1 MKKILAALTLTFI
14 ATAALAQTGTW
25 SGKLDVSGTT
35 LSLVFH
41 IGDSIATLD
50 VPDQGAKQ
58 IPVSVKRSAFGS
70 IELEVPSINASYKG
84 LWTGK
89 LITGTYTQNGM
100 SFPLPLTPGA
110 PVLRRPQTPVGPFAY
125 VNADVSFSN
134 GDAVLKGTLTM
145 PENCSR
151 ETPVLLMVTGS
162 GFQNRDEAMFGH
174 KPFAVIAD
182 AFANAGIAT
191 LRYDDR
197 GFGESTGDVV
207 SCTTE
212 DLKNDALAGIGLLRG
227 KFDHVGVLGHSE
239 GGSIALMLA
248 AEGKADFVISLAG
261 MVASGSETL
270 LDQNRRALQM
280 AGMPES
286 ETNNYCRFLAD
297 AYEAV
302 VNDMQ
307 LPSPESYCLS
317 AENAVHEIFL
327 EDERVG
333 HLRLRQVP
341 GNGPQWHQGHSGVL
355 RPESLPSP
363 PRSARRLF
371 RVGSYSGL
379 QIRTWLRF
387 WLTFPARHCS
397 NRRNQ
402 FRFPVLLCICS
413 REFLCQCH
421 QGRNWSEPSVPALSD
436 WRCIGIQRNR
446 RNLLPG
452 RPHRNDSLAANPLC
466 TLSLRNCH
474 ASFCSVVLSARS
486 RGALRMVIL
495 LLSVS

>member
-25 SGKLDVSGTT
+25 SGSLDVPGAT

-41 IGDSIATLD
+41 MGDSTATLD

-70 IELEVPSINASYKG
+70 IELDVPSINASYKG

-89 LITGTYTQNGM
+89 LITGTFTQNGM
-100 SFPLPLTPGA
+100 SFILPLVPGA

-162 GFQNRDEAMFGH
+162 GLQNRDEAVFGH

-182 AFANAGIAT
+182 AFAKAGIAT

-197 GFGESTGDVV
+197 GFGESTGDIV

-239 GGSIALMLA
+239 GGTIALMLA

-286 ETNNYCRFLAD
+286 EISNYCRFLAD

-302 VNDMQ
+302 VNDMPF
-307 LPSPESYCLS
+307 PSPESYYLS
-317 AENAVHEIFL
+317 AALKQNASMLSASLKTPYMKYFL
-327 EDERVG
+327 KMNVSDILGSVKCPVMALNGTKDIQVSCERN
-333 HLRLRQVP
+333 LSLLRQGLPGGYSESVP
-341 GNGPQWHQGHSGVL
+341 VTGSG
-355 RPESLPSP
+355 SGSNF
-363 PRSARRLF
+363 RSATAPTAETGSVSRSASVSVPENSSVNVIKAETGLNHLF
-371 RVGSYSGL
+371 QHCNTGEVSEYKEIEETFSQDVL
-379 QIRTWLRF
+379 AEMITWLHSLF
-387 WLTFPARHCS
+387 AR
-397 NRRNQ
+397 
-402 FRFPVLLCICS
+402 
-413 REFLCQCH
+413 
-421 QGRNWSEPSVPALSD
+421 
-436 WRCIGIQRNR
+436 
-446 RNLLPG
+446 
-452 RPHRNDSLAANPLC
+452 
-466 TLSLRNCH
+466 
-474 ASFCSVVLSARS
+474 
-486 RGALRMVIL
+486 
-495 LLSVS
+495 

>member
-1 MKKILAALTLTFI
+1 MTLTFI
-14 ATAALAQTGTW
+14 SMAALAQTGTW
-25 SGKLDVSGTT
+25 SGRLDVSGAT

-41 IGDSIATLD
+41 MGDSTATLD

-162 GFQNRDEAMFGH
+162 GFQNRDEAVFGH

-261 MVASGSETL
+261 MVASGPETL

-286 ETNNYCRFLAD
+286 ETSNYCRFLAD

-302 VNDMQ
+302 VNDMPF
-307 LPSPESYCLS
+307 PSPESYYLS
-317 AENAVHEIFL
+317 AALKQNASMLSASLKTPYMKHFL
-327 EDERVG
+327 KMNVSDILGSVKCPVMALNGTKDIQVSCDRN
-333 HLRLRQVP
+333 LSLLRQGLP
-341 GNGPQWHQGHSGVL
+341 GG
-355 RPESLPSP
+355 
-363 PRSARRLF
+363 
-371 RVGSYSGL
+371 YS
-379 QIRTWLRF
+379 
-387 WLTFPARHCS
+387 
-397 NRRNQ
+397 
-402 FRFPVLLCICS
+402 
-413 REFLCQCH
+413 E
-421 QGRNWSEPSVPALSD
+421 SVPAADSGSERGSSSD
-436 WRCIGIQRNR
+436 LGSGSGSNFR
-446 RNLLPG
+446 
-452 RPHRNDSLAANPLC
+452 
-466 TLSLRNCH
+466 
-474 ASFCSVVLSARS
+474 SATAPTAETS
-486 RGALRMVIL
+486 
-495 LLSVS
+495 SVSRSSSVSVPENSYVNVIRAETGLNHLFQHCRTGAVSEYKEIEETFSPDVLAEMITWVHTLFAR

>member
-1 MKKILAALTLTFI
+1 MKKILAVLTLTFI

-25 SGKLDVSGTT
+25 NGKLDVSGTT

-41 IGDSIATLD
+41 IGDSTATLD
-50 VPDQGAKQ
+50 VPDQGAKA
-58 IPVSVKRSAFGS
+58 IPVSVKRSALGS

-89 LITGTYTQNGM
+89 LITGIYAQNGM
-100 SFPLPLTPGA
+100 SFTLPLVPGA

-151 ETPVLLMVTGS
+151 QTPVLLMVTGS
-162 GFQNRDEAMFGH
+162 GLQNRDEEMFGH

-197 GFGESTGDVV
+197 GFGESTGDIV

-212 DLKNDALAGIGLLRG
+212 DLKNDALAGIGLLRE

-239 GGSIALMLA
+239 GGSVALMLA

-280 AGMPES
+280 TGMHES
-286 ETNNYCRFLAD
+286 EINNYCRFLAD
-297 AYEAV
+297 TYAAV
-302 VNDMQ
+302 VNDMP
-307 LPSPESYCLS
+307 LPSPDNYCLPAGLKQNASVLS
-317 AENAVHEIFL
+317 ASLKTPYMKYFLGMNVSDILGSVKCPVMALNGTKDTQVDCDRNLSLLRQGLSGGYSESVPVTDSGSERGSGCGSHSRSASVPDNTSVNVIKAEAGLNHLFQHCRTGEVSEYKEIEETFSPDVL
-327 EDERVG
+327 TEMITWL
-333 HLRLRQVP
+333 HLRLSQK
-341 GNGPQWHQGHSGVL
+341 
-355 RPESLPSP
+355 
-363 PRSARRLF
+363 
-371 RVGSYSGL
+371 
-379 QIRTWLRF
+379 
-387 WLTFPARHCS
+387 
-397 NRRNQ
+397 
-402 FRFPVLLCICS
+402 
-413 REFLCQCH
+413 
-421 QGRNWSEPSVPALSD
+421 
-436 WRCIGIQRNR
+436 
-446 RNLLPG
+446 
-452 RPHRNDSLAANPLC
+452 
-466 TLSLRNCH
+466 
-474 ASFCSVVLSARS
+474 
-486 RGALRMVIL
+486 
-495 LLSVS
+495 

>member
-14 ATAALAQTGTW
+14 AASALAQTGTW
-25 SGKLDVSGTT
+25 NGKLDVSGTT

-41 IGDSIATLD
+41 IGDSTATLD
-50 VPDQGAKQ
+50 VPDQGAKA

-70 IELEVPSINASYKG
+70 IELEVPSINALYKG

-89 LITGTYTQNGM
+89 LITGTFTQNGM
-100 SFPLPLTPGA
+100 SFTLPLVPGA

-151 ETPVLLMVTGS
+151 QTPVLLMVTGS
-162 GFQNRDEAMFGH
+162 GLQNRDEEIFGH

-182 AFANAGIAT
+182 AFAKAGIAT

-212 DLKNDALAGIGLLRG
+212 DLKNDALAGIGLLRE

-297 AYEAV
+297 AYAAV
-302 VNDMQ
+302 VNDMP
-307 LPSPESYCLS
+307 LPSPDNYCLPAGLKQNAFILS
-317 AENAVHEIFL
+317 ASLKAPYMKYFL
-327 EDERVG
+327 GMNVSDILGSVKCPVMALNGTKDVQVSCERN
-333 HLRLRQVP
+333 LSLLRQGLP
-341 GNGPQWHQGHSGVL
+341 GG
-355 RPESLPSP
+355 
-363 PRSARRLF
+363 
-371 RVGSYSGL
+371 YS
-379 QIRTWLRF
+379 
-387 WLTFPARHCS
+387 
-397 NRRNQ
+397 
-402 FRFPVLLCICS
+402 
-413 REFLCQCH
+413 E
-421 QGRNWSEPSVPALSD
+421 SVPAADSSSD
-436 WRCIGIQRNR
+436 LGSGSGSNFR
-446 RNLLPG
+446 
-452 RPHRNDSLAANPLC
+452 
-466 TLSLRNCH
+466 
-474 ASFCSVVLSARS
+474 SATAPTAETR
-486 RGALRMVIL
+486 
-495 LLSVS
+495 SVSRSASVSVPENSSVNVIKAEIGLNHLFQHCRTGEMSEYKEIEETFSPDVLAEMTAWLRTLFASLK